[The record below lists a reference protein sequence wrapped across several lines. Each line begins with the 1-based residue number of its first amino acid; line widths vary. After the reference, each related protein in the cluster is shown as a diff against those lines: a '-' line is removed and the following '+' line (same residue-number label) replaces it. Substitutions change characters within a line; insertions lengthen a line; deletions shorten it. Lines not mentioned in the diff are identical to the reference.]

1 MKVASFYRF
10 LDLPEV
16 ESFRD
21 DLQAHCDRLGVL
33 GTILVADEGFNG
45 TICGSEAAILA
56 IFDWL
61 RERLALAAPI
71 EARWTDASEA
81 PFRRMRVRVKQ
92 EIVTLGRPDILPH
105 RKTGTYV
112 PPKEWNSLIENRDV
126 LVIDTRN
133 HYEVEVGSFPRAID
147 PGTDSFR
154 QFPEFA
160 RQLAQTS
167 RDRPL
172 AMFCTGGIRCEK
184 ATALM
189 LELGFEEVYHLQGG
203 ILRYLQEM
211 PDADNRWQGECFVF
225 DTRVAV
231 DKDLAEGGYVQCHA
245 CRRPLSTEDVESKD
259 YREGVSCPHC
269 VDEID
274 ADRATR
280 LEERRR
286 QVALAAQRG
295 EKHIGQK
302 L

>member
-10 LDLPEV
+10 LDITDPKGFRGELQ
-16 ESFRD
+16 SF
-21 DLQAHCDRLGVL
+21 CDERKVL
-33 GTILVADEGFNG
+33 GTILVAEEGFNG
-45 TICGSEAAILA
+45 TLSGPGRAIRDVFGW
-56 IFDWL
+56 I
-61 RERLALAAPI
+61 ERRLVLETPI
-71 EARWTDASEA
+71 EARWTDAGEA
-81 PFRRMRVRVKQ
+81 PFRRMRVRAKK

-105 RKTGTYV
+105 RKTGSYV
-112 PPKEWNSLIENRDV
+112 PPAEWNALIENPDV

-154 QFPEFA
+154 QFPDFA
-160 RQLAQTS
+160 RQLAETS
-167 RDRPL
+167 KDRPL

-189 LELGFEEVYHLQGG
+189 LELRFEEVYHLQGG
-203 ILRYLQEM
+203 ILKYLEDT
-211 PDADNRWQGECFVF
+211 PDAENRWQGECFVF

-245 CRRPLSTEDVESKD
+245 CRRPLSAGDLVSPD
-259 YREGVSCPHC
+259 YREGLSCPHC
-269 VDEID
+269 VNEID
-274 ADRATR
+274 AERAAR

-286 QVALAAQRG
+286 QVALAEQRG

-302 L
+302 I